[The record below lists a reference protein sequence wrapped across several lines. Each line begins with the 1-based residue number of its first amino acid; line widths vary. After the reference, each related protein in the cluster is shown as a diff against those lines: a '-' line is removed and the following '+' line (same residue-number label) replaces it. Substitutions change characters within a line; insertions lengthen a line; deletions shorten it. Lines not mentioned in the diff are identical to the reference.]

1 MTGLVEGRLKCK
13 KNSRGDLP
21 DVPVAE
27 NLPSNAGDVD
37 SIPAWGTKIPR
48 DSGRLSLCS
57 ATTEPMH
64 SRAWAPQ
71 LEKFHAPQ

>member
-13 KNSRGDLP
+13 KNSRGDFP
-21 DVPVAE
+21 DVPVAK

-37 SIPAWGTKIPR
+37 SIPAWGI

-71 LEKFHAPQ
+71 LEKFYAPQ